1 MLLRKNNMNHM
12 IQIGSLF
19 VIFFIFI
26 FIFNFFENL
35 DVYLFLMNYYLRI
48 KQDNIKSFN
57 LNKKL
62 I

>member
-35 DVYLFLMNYYLRI
+35 DIYLFLMNYYLRI
-48 KQDNIKSFN
+48 KQDNIK
-57 LNKKL
+57 
-62 I
+62 II